1 MPLPILHLDESKSAA
16 PEISPG
22 IVEDEEQLIREMFN
36 PQHINEEGKV
46 IERAISVNELLV
58 DGFSVHRIQHVSK
71 EFVEKSI
78 QTRLSRKRKEP
89 WASEGV
95 PKLKTLAV
103 RQIFLEDERAFVV
116 IDTATED
123 NPGHASIY
131 FATPQKGKAYARE
144 ARGILLPLLQDRVTL
159 DEAYDGVIG

>member
-1 MPLPILHLDESKSAA
+1 M
-16 PEISPG
+16 
-22 IVEDEEQLIREMFN
+22 
-36 PQHINEEGKV
+36 
-46 IERAISVNELLV
+46 
-58 DGFSVHRIQHVSK
+58 

-95 PKLKTLAV
+95 SKLKTLAV

-144 ARGILLPLLQDRVTL
+144 ARGILLPLLQDRMTL

>member
-1 MPLPILHLDESKSAA
+1 MYLDESKSAA

-46 IERAISVNELLV
+46 IERAISVNELV
-58 DGFSVHRIQHVSK
+58 ADGFSVHRIKYVSK
-71 EFVEKSI
+71 EYVKKSI

-89 WASEGV
+89 WTSEGV
-95 PKLKTLAV
+95 SRLKTLAV

-116 IDTATED
+116 VDTATED

-144 ARGILLPLLQDRVTL
+144 AHGFLLPLLQDRMTL
-159 DEAYDGVIG
+159 DEAYDGSTG

>member
-1 MPLPILHLDESKSAA
+1 MPSPTLHLDESKSAA

-22 IVEDEEQLIREMFN
+22 IVEDEEHLIREMFN
-36 PQHINEEGKV
+36 PQHIDKEGKV
-46 IERAISVNELLV
+46 IERAISVNELV
-58 DGFSVHRIQHVSK
+58 ADGFSVHRIEHVSK

-89 WASEGV
+89 WTSEGV
-95 PKLKTLAV
+95 SRLKTLAV
-103 RQIFLEDERAFVV
+103 RQIFLEDEKAFVV
-116 IDTATED
+116 VDTATED

-144 ARGILLPLLQDRVTL
+144 ARGFLLPLLQNRMTL
-159 DEAYDGVIG
+159 DEAYDSATG